1 MPNPMARGALA
12 HRHGTGTG
20 PPTNTA
26 PVNTAAPTVAG
37 TPAVG
42 NTLTATPGTWTGTP
56 TPTLAYQWERNSS
69 DIPGATGLT
78 YVLVTADVGNNI
90 RVRETGT
97 NVAGTANAWS
107 AVVVMPVPS
116 LTNTAAAGTNA
127 ATVTTGNSGGSGDT
141 AWNTVTIGSGA
152 ALVYDNT
159 AANVASGLGYKVTL
173 GATQVA
179 VTMKWSTALSVLPAT
194 GRLTGRFYYV
204 PAGSG
209 PRLIDVLGGGGLLC
223 AFTHSNTAG
232 VGIRVADTGNTG
244 RGVGQGVSL
253 TNGTLYRV
261 EFDVTGIG
269 AGAAAGDSSVYC
281 YLGNTNTQV
290 GSTDTVTGVNFGSVA
305 YDTVSF
311 GVNAG
316 GVVSASMWLDG
327 FSLNANGVLPGP
339 EPASGFLTPTA
350 TGDLT
355 PTATG
360 TLVPF

>member
-339 EPASGFLTPTA
+339 EAASGLLTPKSP
-350 TGDLT
+350 GDLT
-355 PTATG
+355 PTSTG

>member
-1 MPNPMARGALA
+1 
-12 HRHGTGTG
+12 
-20 PPTNTA
+20 
-26 PVNTAAPTVAG
+26 
-37 TPAVG
+37 VG

-56 TPTLAYQWERNSS
+56 TPTLTYQWERNSA

-90 RVRETGT
+90 RVRETGA
-97 NVAGTANAWS
+97 NVAGTATAWS

-116 LTNTAAAGTNA
+116 LVNTAAGGTNA

-141 AWNTVTIGSGA
+141 AWDTVTIGSGA

-159 AANVASGLGYKVTL
+159 AANVASALGYKITL

-179 VTMKWSTALSVLPAT
+179 VTMKWTTALAALPAT

-209 PRLIDVLGGGGLLC
+209 PRLVDVLGG
-223 AFTHSNTAG
+223 
-232 VGIRVADTGNTG
+232 
-244 RGVGQGVSL
+244 
-253 TNGTLYRV
+253 GTLYRV

-269 AGAAAGDSSVYC
+269 AGAAAGASSVYC

-290 GSTDTVTGVNFGSVA
+290 GTTDTVTGVNFGSVV

-316 GVVSASMWLDG
+316 GVVSASMWMDG

-339 EPASGFLTPTA
+339 EPASGFLTPT
-350 TGDLT
+350 TSGDLT

>member
-97 NVAGTANAWS
+97 NVAGTRERLVRGSRHAR
-107 AVVVMPVPS
+107 PV
-116 LTNTAAAGTNA
+116 ADEH
-127 ATVTTGNSGGSGDT
+127 GGRRDERRDGHDRKLRRSGDT

-261 EFDVTGIG
+261 EFDITGIG

-290 GSTDTVTGVNFGSVA
+290 GSTGHR
-305 YDTVSF
+305 
-311 GVNAG
+311 
-316 GVVSASMWLDG
+316 
-327 FSLNANGVLPGP
+327 
-339 EPASGFLTPTA
+339 
-350 TGDLT
+350 
-355 PTATG
+355 
-360 TLVPF
+360 